1 MGDIESGF
9 DDSPAPEPAL
19 GFKVVM
25 IAIGVITL
33 VVFFVVFFTAFGSL
47 TAGLSFGDF

>member
-1 MGDIESGF
+1 MGDIESAF
-9 DDSPAPEPAL
+9 DDSPAPEQSL
-19 GFKVVM
+19 RFKVVM

-47 TAGLSFGDF
+47 TAGLLPGD